1 MRTDSAVVTSRLPSA
16 SCSPDDESPDS
27 AAEAADAQLILDS
40 VPHVVWTTSADGT
53 TMSLNPRG
61 MAYMGQR
68 PAPNCD
74 GGWLTSTHPDD
85 RERARSAWAEAVIA
99 GTNFAFECRFRR
111 FDGVYRWHSFRAEP
125 VCGPHGK
132 VAFWVGTASDIDDQ
146 RNMELSLRR
155 SEKEAVQALSLLEA
169 IGEAAPVGFKLVDRD
184 LRIVRMNQRLADV
197 DGRTV
202 SEQLGRTVAEAV
214 PDLWPELEDVYR
226 RALAG
231 EHVSNIVLNRTVGD
245 RPSRVSHFLASF
257 YPVHVDGEII
267 GVGNVVVDI
276 TDRKEAEVFR
286 QVVMDNMA
294 EGLYTLDA
302 QGLVTYVN
310 AAASRMLGW
319 SEQELHGRPMH
330 ETIHFQDADHQPI
343 PAEACP
349 LLEVRTQG
357 RTLRSSDATF
367 TRKDGTTF
375 PVAFSSAPLL
385 SEETIEGV
393 VVVFRDVT
401 EEKKKEAELRRE
413 LAALSWVG
421 RIRDALDEGRLV
433 LYSQPIVPLGDAHT
447 AEELLVRM
455 LDRDGEL
462 IAPGEFLPAAEKY
475 GLIAEIDRWVVS
487 RSVELAAQGRTV
499 ECNLSAASLE
509 STNMLSFIEDEIRR
523 TGAHPADLV
532 FEITETT
539 LMTDL
544 RAGAEFA
551 QRLSALGC
559 GLAIDDF
566 GTGFGSLVY
575 LKTLPITHLKI
586 DIEFIRDLP
595 NNRANRHVV
604 EAIVS
609 LARAFNVRTVAEGI
623 EDEATLE
630 CVRAAGV
637 DFAQG
642 FHLGRPAPLEPEAI
656 KGLMAG
662 QPAAGGAVDIKEGVD
677 GTGLDQT
684 RKLRSDSGDPDP
696 RTPRS

>member
-1 MRTDSAVVTSRLPSA
+1 MRPDAVVVTQRLPSL
-16 SCSPDDESPDS
+16 SRSPLEESPSS
-27 AAEAADAQLILDS
+27 AGQAVPDAQLILDS
-40 VPHVVWTTSADGT
+40 VPHVVWTASADGT

-61 MAYMGQR
+61 IAYTGRR
-68 PAPNCD
+68 PALHCD

-85 RERARSAWAEAVIA
+85 RERARRAWAEAVGA
-99 GTNFAFECRFRR
+99 GTDFALECRFRR

-125 VCGPHGK
+125 VRDSHGK
-132 VAFWVGTASDIDDQ
+132 MAFWIGTATDIDDQ
-146 RNMELSLRR
+146 RNLELSLRQ
-155 SEKEAVQALSLLEA
+155 SEKEAVQALSLLET
-169 IGEAAPVGFKLVDRD
+169 IGEATPVGFKLVDRD

-231 EHVSNIVLNRTVGD
+231 EHVSNLVLTRTAED
-245 RPSRVSHFLASF
+245 RPVRVSHFLASY

-276 TDRKEAEVFR
+276 TERKEAEAFR

-302 QGLVTYVN
+302 EGLVTYVN

-319 SEQELHGRPMH
+319 SEEELHGKPMH
-330 ETIHFQDADHQPI
+330 ETIHFQDADHHPI
-343 PAEACP
+343 PAEACE
-349 LLEVRTQG
+349 LLEVRMLG

-401 EEKKKEAELRRE
+401 EEKKEEAALRRE

-433 LYSQPIVPLGDAHT
+433 LYSQPMVPLGDAHA

-455 LDRDGEL
+455 VDRDGE
-462 IAPGEFLPAAEKY
+462 IIPPGEFLPAAEKY
-475 GLIAEIDRWVVS
+475 GLIGEIDRWVVS
-487 RSVELAAQGRTV
+487 RSVELAAHGRTV

-509 STNMLSFIEDEIRR
+509 SPNMLSFIEDEIRR
-523 TGAHPADLV
+523 TGADPASLV
-532 FEITETT
+532 FEITETA
-539 LMTDL
+539 LMVDL

-551 QRLSALGC
+551 QRLAALGC

-575 LKTLPITHLKI
+575 LKNLPITQLKI
-586 DIEFIRDLP
+586 DIEFVRDLP

-642 FHLGRPAPLEPEAI
+642 FYLGRPAPIGPFPGGFTDSSPLTTADSLS
-656 KGLMAG
+656 KGLR
-662 QPAAGGAVDIKEGVD
+662 PARAEYA
-677 GTGLDQT
+677 
-684 RKLRSDSGDPDP
+684 
-696 RTPRS
+696 

>member
-1 MRTDSAVVTSRLPSA
+1 
-16 SCSPDDESPDS
+16 
-27 AAEAADAQLILDS
+27 
-40 VPHVVWTTSADGT
+40 
-53 TMSLNPRG
+53 MSLNPRG
-61 MAYMGQR
+61 TAYTGQH
-68 PAPNCD
+68 CD

-85 RERARSAWAEAVIA
+85 RERARGTWAEAVAA
-99 GTNFAFECRFRR
+99 GTDFALECRLRR

-125 VCGPHGK
+125 VRGSHGK
-132 VAFWVGTASDIDDQ
+132 VAFWIGTATDIDDQ
-146 RNMELSLRR
+146 RNLELSLRQ
-155 SEKEAVQALSLLEA
+155 SEKEAVQALSLLET
-169 IGEAAPVGFKLVDRD
+169 IGDAAPVGFKLVDRD

-231 EHVSNIVLNRTVGD
+231 EHVSNILLSRTGED
-245 RPSRVSHFLASF
+245 RPVRVSHFLASY

-276 TDRKEAEVFR
+276 TDRKEAEEFR

-302 QGLVTYVN
+302 EGLVTYVN

-319 SEQELHGRPMH
+319 SEEELHGRPMH
-330 ETIHFQDADHQPI
+330 ETIHFQDADYHPI
-343 PAEACP
+343 PAEACS
-349 LLEVRTQG
+349 LLEVRMLG

-401 EEKKKEAELRRE
+401 EEKKEEAALRRE

-433 LYSQPIVPLGDAHT
+433 LYSQPIVPLGDAHA

-455 LDRDGEL
+455 VDRDGE
-462 IAPGEFLPAAEKY
+462 IVPPGEFLPAAEKY

-509 STNMLSFIEDEIRR
+509 SPSMLSFIEDEIRR
-523 TGAHPADLV
+523 TGADPADLV
-532 FEITETT
+532 FEITETA
-539 LMTDL
+539 LMVDL

-551 QRLSALGC
+551 QRLAALGC

-575 LKTLPITHLKI
+575 LKNLPITQLKI
-586 DIEFIRDLP
+586 DIEFVRDLP
-595 NNRANRHVV
+595 NNRANQHVV

-623 EDEATLE
+623 EDDATLE
-630 CVRAAGV
+630 CVRGAGV

-642 FHLGRPAPLEPEAI
+642 FYLGRPAPIGPFP
-656 KGLMAG
+656 G
-662 QPAAGGAVDIKEGVD
+662 PC
-677 GTGLDQT
+677 T
-684 RKLRSDSGDPDP
+684 DSSLPPTADSASKRIETNED
-696 RTPRS
+696 RVCLT